1 MRTVLSPSSLN
12 TVKIEGCEYPLDG
25 IETISNSISS
35 LTFLFQE
42 EDIFIL
48 NIIWH
53 MSRLIPSFSRVIS
66 SLNPLWVKGG
76 TKLSH
81 VLRENTSLKTLELH
95 IPLDKDEV
103 QDILDSL
110 KDNHSLERLELCE
123 EYHSQYFSE
132 SEKQALDPRV
142 IYRH

>member
-1 MRTVLSPSSLN
+1 
-12 TVKIEGCEYPLDG
+12 
-25 IETISNSISS
+25 
-35 LTFLFQE
+35 
-42 EDIFIL
+42 
-48 NIIWH
+48 
-53 MSRLIPSFSRVIS
+53 MSRLIPSFSRVI

-95 IPLDKDEV
+95 IPLDNDEV

-123 EYHSQYFSE
+123 ECHSQQSQKNKHWILVL
-132 SEKQALDPRV
+132 SIGTKT
-142 IYRH
+142 